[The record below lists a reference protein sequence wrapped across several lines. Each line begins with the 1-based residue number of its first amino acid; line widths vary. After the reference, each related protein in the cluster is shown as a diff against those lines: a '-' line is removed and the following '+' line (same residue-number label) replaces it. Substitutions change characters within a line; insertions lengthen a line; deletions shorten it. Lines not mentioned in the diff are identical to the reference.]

1 MTIQLRPH
9 QKEAVESI
17 RKHNKGFFTMPT
29 GSGKTLVG
37 VTEAMRIFKS
47 TESKTVCVVSP
58 RLLLSK
64 QLCSEYLEHIKNAQV
79 LCVHSGKS
87 QHYNTT
93 KPKDIIEWHQIHN
106 QKHKLIFT
114 TYHSLKKVKE
124 SDIAVGTYIYDEAHN
139 SVRSD
144 FHEAVQ
150 EDKEKSRNFFFT
162 ATPKNSYVFGKA
174 GMNNADVY
182 GTNICNVSADYLV
195 DNGFILKP
203 EVTPI
208 HFDDIENVAERD
220 CQILTSII
228 EEQNIN
234 KIMVVAKKT
243 KNIIALFGETDFL
256 DNMKDLGYSV
266 MSITSQYGGYIDG
279 KTYDKDHFFRIL
291 NEWGRDESKKFVV
304 FQYSMIGEG
313 INLSCLESCIFMR
326 QLDCV
331 SILQNIGRCIRLHP
345 KDIEGMKNGT
355 VIPGDLSTYHKPN
368 GRVFIP
374 VFDKVSAATAEAVK
388 SVVDR
393 TFNKGE
399 LVFSEITK

>member
-9 QKEAVESI
+9 QKEAGEAI
-17 RKHNKGFFTMPT
+17 AQQDKGIFTIPT
-29 GSGKTLVG
+29 GGGKTIIG
-37 VTEAMRIFKS
+37 IKEAMRIFTS
-47 TESKTVCVVSP
+47 TEFKTICVVAP

-64 QLCSEYLEHIKNAQV
+64 QLSSEYLEHINNAQV

-87 QHYNTT
+87 RHYNTT
-93 KPKDIIEWHQIHN
+93 KVKDIIEWSEIHKE
-106 QKHKLIFT
+106 KHELIFT

-124 SDIAVGTYIYDEAHN
+124 ADIIVDTYIYDEAHN
-139 SVRSD
+139 SVRRD

-150 EDKEKSRNFFFT
+150 ENKEKSRNFFFT
-162 ATPKNSYVFGKA
+162 ATPKKSYVHDKP
-174 GMNNADVY
+174 GMNDVDVY
-182 GTNICNVSADYLV
+182 GKNLCNVPADYLV
-195 DNGFILKP
+195 DNGFILQPKVNVVKF
-203 EVTPI
+203 E
-208 HFDDIENVAERD
+208 DDENIAERD
-220 CQILTSII
+220 CAVLTTLIR
-228 EEQNIN
+228 ENNIG

-243 KNIIALFGETDFL
+243 KNIIALFGETDFEEQ
-256 DNMKDLGYSV
+256 MKSMGYSV

-313 INLSCLESCIFMR
+313 INLSCLNSVIFMR
-326 QLDCV
+326 HLDV
-331 SILQNIGRCIRLHP
+331 TGILQNVGRCIRLHP

-368 GRVFIP
+368 GLVFIP
-374 VFDKVSAATAEAVK
+374 VFDKISAATAEAVK

-399 LVFSEITK
+399 LVFAEITK

>member
-9 QKEAVESI
+9 QKEAVEAI
-17 RKHNKGFFTMPT
+17 AQHDKGVFTLPT
-29 GSGKTLVG
+29 GAGKTYIQVE
-37 VTEAMRIFKS
+37 EAIRIFTN
-47 TESKTVCVVSP
+47 TEPKTVCVVAP
-58 RLLLSK
+58 RLLLAK
-64 QLCSEYLEHIKNAQV
+64 QLCVEYLEHIKNAQV

-124 SDIAVGTYIYDEAHN
+124 ADIAVDTYIYDEAHN

-150 EDKEKSRNFFFT
+150 EHKEKSRNFFFT

-174 GMNNADVY
+174 GMNDTDVY
-182 GTNICNVSADYLV
+182 GANICNVPADYLV

-279 KTYDKDHFFRIL
+279 KTYDKEHFFRIL
-291 NEWGRDESKKFVV
+291 NEWGRDEFKKFVV

-313 INLSCLESCIFMR
+313 INLSCLEGAIFMR
-326 QLDCV
+326 SLDAV
-331 SILQNIGRCIRLHP
+331 GILQNIGRCIRLHP
-345 KDIEGMKNGT
+345 KDIEGMKKGT
-355 VIPGDLSTYHKPN
+355 VIPGDLSTYHKPV
-368 GRVFIP
+368 GKVFIP
-374 VFDKVSAATAEAVK
+374 VFDKVSQATADTVV

-399 LVFSEITK
+399 LVATEITK